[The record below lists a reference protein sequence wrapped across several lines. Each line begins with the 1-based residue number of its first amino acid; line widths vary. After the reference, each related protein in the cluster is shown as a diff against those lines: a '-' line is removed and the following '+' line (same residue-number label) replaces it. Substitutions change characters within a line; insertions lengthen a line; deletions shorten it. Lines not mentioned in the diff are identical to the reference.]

1 MVAILPAMPEN
12 EENRISLKKA
22 CGMTPELKAFVL
34 PAKWILKLAKGYA
47 NLAKKR
53 QDAIEAITNLFG
65 DPEALARYYVEPDC
79 QNFNPANYPESGPDM
94 VLKKPVFQK
103 LAEFFS
109 GDVFEADGSS
119 QLFVLS
125 DAGMGKSSLLVMLK
139 LADLNAFWPKG
150 YRCQL
155 KKLGAETLA
164 DIAKMKERQRTIL
177 LLDALDED
185 PLAWGRIEDR
195 IAELLQATKHFRRV
209 IFTCRTQFFPIQQE
223 RSKFR
228 DDRIKIAGFWCPTL
242 YLSYFNEPKV
252 RAYLKKRFRSSL
264 WDMVLA
270 RDNARVG
277 KAQDVLANMKTLS
290 MRPMLLAHIE
300 DLMDKEPLSSNEYLI
315 YHAMVEAWL
324 EREVRKDVY
333 DGQPPSTEPLWSV
346 CGELATRLQSE
357 RRREI
362 SEEELD
368 RFMLES
374 PALRRIKGVSLSGRS
389 LLNKN
394 SEGAYR
400 FAHLSV
406 QEFLAVH
413 HVVHASDLDLGNPLE
428 ATDQM
433 RRFLIAFL
441 SWKKIPIN
449 PNWFKDLVQPSFTI
463 NLENAALKMAWVS
476 LGVFSMGSPPTEQ
489 GRSDDEV
496 QHKVAITEGF
506 WLGETPVTQSQ
517 WQAVMGDNPSRF
529 KGANRPVEYI
539 SWEDAQRFIAALN
552 EREGREVYRLPTE
565 AEWEYACRAGTT
577 GPYAGDLNDMG
588 WYDENSGGETRDVA
602 QKQPN
607 AWGLYD
613 MHGNVWE
620 WCSDWYGAYS
630 GQDETDPRGPS
641 SGSFRVVR
649 GGSWSHWAGY
659 CRSAFRDGS
668 GPGYRGDGLGF
679 RLLRMAR

>member
-1 MVAILPAMPEN
+1 
-12 EENRISLKKA
+12 
-22 CGMTPELKAFVL
+22 
-34 PAKWILKLAKGYA
+34 
-47 NLAKKR
+47 
-53 QDAIEAITNLFG
+53 
-65 DPEALARYYVEPDC
+65 
-79 QNFNPANYPESGPDM
+79 
-94 VLKKPVFQK
+94 
-103 LAEFFS
+103 
-109 GDVFEADGSS
+109 
-119 QLFVLS
+119 
-125 DAGMGKSSLLVMLK
+125 
-139 LADLNAFWPKG
+139 
-150 YRCQL
+150 
-155 KKLGAETLA
+155 
-164 DIAKMKERQRTIL
+164 
-177 LLDALDED
+177 
-185 PLAWGRIEDR
+185 
-195 IAELLQATKHFRRV
+195 
-209 IFTCRTQFFPIQQE
+209 
-223 RSKFR
+223 
-228 DDRIKIAGFWCPTL
+228 
-242 YLSYFNEPKV
+242 
-252 RAYLKKRFRSSL
+252 
-264 WDMVLA
+264 
-270 RDNARVG
+270 
-277 KAQDVLANMKTLS
+277 
-290 MRPMLLAHIE
+290 
-300 DLMDKEPLSSNEYLI
+300 
-315 YHAMVEAWL
+315 
-324 EREVRKDVY
+324 
-333 DGQPPSTEPLWSV
+333 
-346 CGELATRLQSE
+346 
-357 RRREI
+357 
-362 SEEELD
+362 
-368 RFMLES
+368 
-374 PALRRIKGVSLSGRS
+374 